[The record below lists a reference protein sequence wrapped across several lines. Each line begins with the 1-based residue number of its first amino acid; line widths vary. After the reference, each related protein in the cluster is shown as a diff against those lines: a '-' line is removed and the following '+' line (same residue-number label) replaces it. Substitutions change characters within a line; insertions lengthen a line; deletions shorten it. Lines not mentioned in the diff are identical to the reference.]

1 MATMIAEDMKKLT
14 EDMIAASGMRLRA
27 VGLLMA
33 QTQETLK
40 GFCADRSKMA
50 TSQRKDLRGF
60 TNELSRDVQ
69 ELRRKARGMVRE
81 FGKMGRQMSGE
92 QSKHLAG
99 FVQGLAKDVTEML
112 TRFEKERGHM
122 SKQLGEQLAREIADI
137 KESVERIFKDTDRF
151 MHEQHSGMATA
162 RRAWRNMSAAIARAR
177 MTGFDSPAAHAR
189 HKAHTP
195 KHATCKTRVKRNAA
209 KTLHG

>member
-1 MATMIAEDMKKLT
+1 MRKLT

-27 VGLLMA
+27 VGSLMA

-50 TSQRKDLRGF
+50 TSQRRDLRGF

-69 ELRRKARGMVRE
+69 ELRRKARGMVKE
-81 FGKMGRQMSGE
+81 FGKTGRQMSEE

-99 FVQGLAKDVTEML
+99 FAQGLVRDVTEML

-122 SKQLGEQLAREIADI
+122 SKELGKRLDQEIADI
-137 KESVERIFKDTDRF
+137 KEAVEQILKETESF
-151 MHEQHSGMATA
+151 MQEQHSGMATA
-162 RRAWRNMSAAIARAR
+162 RRAWRNMSAAIARAK
-177 MTGFDSPAAHAR
+177 MTGFASPAAHAP
-189 HKAHTP
+189 HKAYAP

-209 KTLHG
+209 KVPQG

>member
-1 MATMIAEDMKKLT
+1 MATTIAEDMRKLT

-27 VGLLMA
+27 VGSLMA

-40 GFCADRSKMA
+40 GFCADRTKMA

-60 TNELSRDVQ
+60 TTELSRDVR
-69 ELRRKARGMVRE
+69 ELRRKARGLVKE
-81 FGKMGRQMSGE
+81 FGTMGRQMSEE

-122 SKQLGEQLAREIADI
+122 SKELDKRLAREITDI
-137 KESVERIFKDTDRF
+137 KEAVEQILKETGNF
-151 MHEQHSGMATA
+151 MQEQHSGMAAA
-162 RRAWRNMSAAIARAR
+162 RRAWRNMSAAVARAR
-177 MTGFDSPAAHAR
+177 MTGFASPATDAR

-195 KHATCKTRVKRNAA
+195 KHAACRTRVKRNTA
-209 KTLHG
+209 KALQG

>member
-1 MATMIAEDMKKLT
+1 MATMIAEEMKKLT

-27 VGLLMA
+27 VGSLMA

-40 GFCADRSKMA
+40 GFCTDRGRMA
-50 TSQRKDLRGF
+50 ASQRKDLRGF

-69 ELRRKARGMVRE
+69 ALRRKARDIVKE
-81 FGKMGRQMSGE
+81 FGKMGRQMSEE

-99 FVQGLAKDVTEML
+99 FAQGLAKDVTEML

-122 SKQLGEQLAREIADI
+122 SKELDRRLAREIADI
-137 KESVERIFKDTDRF
+137 QGAVEQVLKETESF
-151 MHEQHSGMATA
+151 MQEQHSGMAAA

-177 MTGFDSPAAHAR
+177 MTGFASPAAHTR
-189 HKAHTP
+189 PKAHTP
-195 KHATCKTRVKRNAA
+195 EHAACKTRVKRNAA
-209 KTLHG
+209 KALQG